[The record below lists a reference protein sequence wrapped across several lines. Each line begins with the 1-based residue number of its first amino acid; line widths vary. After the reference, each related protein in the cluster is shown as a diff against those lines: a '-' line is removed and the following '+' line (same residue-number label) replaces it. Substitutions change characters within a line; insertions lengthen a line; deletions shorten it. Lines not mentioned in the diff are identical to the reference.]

1 MIDSTTG
8 PSPLQVAVL
17 TDLPLSPVQV
27 TGLKL
32 MGSEDLTDAEVKIFR
47 KLTGTWIAKPKR
59 PYREFWATLPRRVGK
74 TSRFLSCALV
84 SCALDPQYEK
94 NGAPGE
100 RFKVLISAPILEKTQ
115 ALFSTALGLLDRL
128 GVPYTRRDGEASLHD
143 RPVDIVC
150 MVQNVVHASADTAK
164 GIFLDDFA
172 KAQTAIDGAKFDK
185 SFLESVRPMLLSTG
199 GPLYSFSQAWAADGI
214 QHETTERFHG
224 KTDGAIL
231 AMKGLATWEIVPS
244 HTKEECWRLAG
255 GDPRTF
261 KREFEGI
268 PGHAE
273 DALLDADDI
282 AACVATGVRER
293 RRRSGVHY
301 VAAADLGFRRDFSAL
316 SVGHL
321 ESRRLPNGESRD
333 VAVEDLLMIWRP
345 GEGDPEH
352 VIREMAAVLRPLGI
366 FSLPIDQFSFA
377 LASSRFRHYGIA
389 TELLK
394 TDLASQA
401 KRAEVFMGRLRSRT
415 IELLDDADANRELT
429 RIRMK
434 MRATGTFSYAAPERK
449 SEHDDRTDARF
460 AMVERLQKS
469 GVATGGNIREQ
480 RTFRIEPGIGPQ
492 AKTLHLQ
499 RTKLPS
505 GEYIEIPIAPPMGTD
520 LFDVWACDVL
530 ASGRS
535 TPETDARL
543 RELYGDGV
551 ITVEMR
557 ARFLAEHD
565 PRYPLGEQIEADDND
580 EPPTPPETPAWL
592 MNVRRRIPDMG
603 GGGR

>member
-1 MIDSTTG
+1 MIDPTNG

-17 TDLPLSPVQV
+17 AELPLSPVQATV
-27 TGLKL
+27 LKL
-32 MGSEDLTDAEVKIFR
+32 MGSEDLTDAELKIFR

-84 SCALDPQYEK
+84 SCALDPRYEK

-199 GPLYSFSQAWAADGI
+199 GPLYSFSQAWAADGT
-214 QHETTERFHG
+214 QHETTEKFHG

-231 AMKGLATWEIVPS
+231 SMKGLATWEIVPA
-244 HTKEECWRLAG
+244 HTKEECWRSAG

-261 KREFEGI
+261 KREFEGL

-273 DALLDADDI
+273 DALLDADDV
-282 AACVATGVRER
+282 AACVATGVREK

-301 VAAADLGFRRDFSAL
+301 FAAADLSGMRRDMSAL
-316 SVGHL
+316 SIGHL
-321 ESRRLPNGESRD
+321 ESRRLPNGEARE
-333 VAVEDLLMIWRP
+333 VLVEDKLMIWRP

-352 VIREMAAVLRPLGI
+352 VIREMAAELRAWRI
-366 FSLPIDQFSFA
+366 HSLPIDQFSYD
-377 LASSRFRHYGIA
+377 LATSRFRHYGIQ

-434 MRATGTFSYAAPERK
+434 LRSTGLFSYAAPERK

-460 AMVERLQKS
+460 AMVERAQKS
-469 GVATGGNIREQ
+469 GVATGGNIRVHQ
-480 RTFRIEPGIGPQ
+480 QVNIEPGVGPRVS
-492 AKTLHLQ
+492 TTHLQ
-499 RTKLPS
+499 KTKAAS
-505 GEYIEIPIAPPMGTD
+505 GEIIEIPCAPPMGTE

-551 ITVEMR
+551 ITVAMR

-565 PRYPLGEQIEADDND
+565 PRFPPGEHEEGDDDAPPYVPEARLWRQTIE
-580 EPPTPPETPAWL
+580 
-592 MNVRRRIPDMG
+592 RKIPRMF
-603 GGGR
+603 